1 MYGTLPV
8 EVLMGSRLSRATEK
22 LQPLAR
28 TFAAGKE
35 LMFGDDVCF
44 ASSPSSPVLS
54 GPRSYP
60 PLSRPDVLCSEVSIS
75 SLMP

>member
-1 MYGTLPV
+1 MYGTLSA
-8 EVLMGSRLSRATEK
+8 EALMGSRLSRATKK

-35 LMFGDDVCF
+35 LKFGDDVCF
-44 ASSPSSPVLS
+44 PCSPGRTLI
-54 GPRSYP
+54 P
-60 PLSRPDVLCSEVSIS
+60 PLSRPDALCSEVSIS